1 MNPKL
6 LLSIALL
13 IILIMTAC
21 GSASSG
27 EGAAQAIEIYLTAL
41 VEKDADTLVNTSCA
55 AWEEGAL
62 TDSRAYDGVTA
73 RLEGMACAA
82 DGSDGEFTLV
92 SCSGNIIATYSGED
106 RPLPLDTRQYL
117 ALEEGGEWRMCGYR

>member
-1 MNPKL
+1 
-6 LLSIALL
+6 LL
-13 IILIMTAC
+13 IVLILSAC

-27 EGAAQAIEIYLTAL
+27 EGAAQAIETYLTAL
-41 VEKDADTLVNTSCA
+41 VEKDAATLVNTSCA
-55 AWEEGAL
+55 TWEEGAL

-73 RLEGMACAA
+73 RLEGMACAV
-82 DGSDGEFTLV
+82 DSSDGEYTLV

-117 ALEEGGEWRMCGYR
+117 AVEEGGEWRMCGYR